1 MWVLFKLSEEVSDS
15 LLHLHVLFKVPAR
28 VFEAARVLDQAAKRA
43 VVLATDLANGDE
55 RLIYPHE
62 PGDDPLME
70 ATQDATRLDKSGVVE
85 HDGAKIF
92 LNVYN
97 PPLRLIIVG
106 AVHIAQTL
114 VPMARLAG
122 YNITVADPRGSFAT
136 PDRFP
141 ETTLSVEWPDDALNE
156 FAPDARSAIVTLTH
170 DPKLDDPALE
180 VALKSDAFYI
190 GSLGSR
196 RTHASR
202 LERLTEAGFSEQDTS
217 RINAPIGLDL
227 GSASPA
233 EIAVSV
239 LAEIIAAKHGKLR
252 PE

>member
-1 MWVLFKLSEEVSDS
+1 MTATIAFGRHIALLVATCLSLAVTLGLGLDIGEFVTLCSGTCAAA
-15 LLHLHVLFKVPAR
+15 LLLGRIRTRTK
-28 VFEAARVLDQAAKRA
+28 
-43 VVLATDLANGDE
+43 
-55 RLIYPHE
+55 LIY
-62 PGDDPLME
+62 
-70 ATQDATRLDKSGVVE
+70 
-85 HDGAKIF
+85 
-92 LNVYN
+92 
-97 PPLRLIIVG
+97 VG
-106 AVHIAQTL
+106 
-114 VPMARLAG
+114 LAAG
-122 YNITVADPRGSFAT
+122 
-136 PDRFP
+136 
-141 ETTLSVEWPDDALNE
+141 
-156 FAPDARSAIVTLTH
+156 AIVTLTH

-202 LERLTEAGFSEQDTS
+202 LERLTEAGFTEQDTA

-239 LAEIIAAKHGKLR
+239 LAQIIAAKHGKLG